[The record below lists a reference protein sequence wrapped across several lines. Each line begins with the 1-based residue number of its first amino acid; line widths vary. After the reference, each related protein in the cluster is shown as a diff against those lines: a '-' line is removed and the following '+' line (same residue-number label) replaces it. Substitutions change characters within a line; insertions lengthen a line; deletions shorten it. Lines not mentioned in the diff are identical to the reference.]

1 MSHHDSFNLDMD
13 KNEEEAYAEQFKEYG
28 LVHGNGGGGSE
39 SQDNNQKYSKYSN
52 GGVKSIEE

>member
-1 MSHHDSFNLDMD
+1 MD